1 MLRVDRSLMT
11 LGCEQYNQEVLAEYL
26 VDMVSIRDVVCTVVA
41 KGEVD
46 NVLDRWSLSEES
58 FNICR

>member
-1 MLRVDRSLMT
+1 MRAVQPGSQ
-11 LGCEQYNQEVLAEYL
+11 CVWQIVVLAEYL